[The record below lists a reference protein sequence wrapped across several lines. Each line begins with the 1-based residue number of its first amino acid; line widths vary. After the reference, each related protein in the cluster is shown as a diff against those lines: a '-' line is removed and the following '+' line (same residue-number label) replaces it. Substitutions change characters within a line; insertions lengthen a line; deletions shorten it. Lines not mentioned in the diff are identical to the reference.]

1 MILTHLIATTALA
14 LTAQA
19 APQSGS
25 RQPMNPQPPTAQ
37 PAARPAPTVG
47 ATVSGAGGEQI
58 GTIASVT
65 ADAAVIDNGIN
76 KAAVPLNAFA
86 QGPNG
91 FTITLTKA
99 QFDAAAAQAAGQAQA
114 QLRQQ
119 LVTGAQVKAADGTTV
134 LGTVKTVDGDLVTLT
149 TAKGDVRVPM
159 NGFAAGPNGLVSGLT
174 PAQLEAAA
182 GGGTQTPATR

>member
-1 MILTHLIATTALA
+1 MIITHLLA
-14 LTAQA
+14 GTILAITPTQA
-19 APQSGS
+19 APRAATG
-25 RQPMNPQPPTAQ
+25 QPTTPAPQAP
-37 PAARPAPTVG
+37 ARPTPTVG

-65 ADAAVIDNGIN
+65 ADAAVIDNGTN

-99 QFDAAAAQAAGQAQA
+99 QFDAAAAQAATQAQA

-119 LVTGAQVKAADGTTV
+119 LVAGAQVKGSDGTTV
-134 LGTVKTVDGDLVTLT
+134 LGTVKTVQGDLVTLT
-149 TAKGDVRVPM
+149 TAKGDVRVPI
-159 NGFAAGPNGLVSGLT
+159 NGFAAGPNGIVSGLT
-174 PAQLEAAA
+174 AAQLEAAA
-182 GGGTQTPATR
+182 ATAATPSASR